1 MELKKSYKGFAA
13 WMTAFMAVSFGIAFV
28 PVKDAGILLRLV
40 MNVCILSVALL
51 AFIIYKTGY
60 VYWYNGISYEDAV
73 KAGQERRK
81 VYAWKHVRCFGGF
94 ALVFLVFSIIAQV
107 CHISYWWDIVLG
119 TVGIVGVAISTVRYK
134 L

>member
-1 MELKKSYKGFAA
+1 
-13 WMTAFMAVSFGIAFV
+13 
-28 PVKDAGILLRLV
+28 

-81 VYAWKHVRCFGGF
+81 VYAWKHVRSFGGF
-94 ALVFLVFSIIAQV
+94 ALVFVVFSIIAQV

-119 TVGIVGVAISTVRYK
+119 TVGIVVITIIITIVIIIIIIVIVIISSNSITCIVHCVPAHRGEGHAE
-134 L
+134 